1 MRHVRCIDLALIWLY
16 HLQGSSTRI
25 TPEQTQEMMIL
36 RPPSVDDDLVGRV
49 QVTPPMLPQPP
60 SPVEPHDPDVFEPII
75 ASESKESSA
84 ADLSPSTIQ
93 QASASTQVKPPQRG
107 FVPVHR
113 TPAGSRTHSRNI
125 SGVSTDSSGALSEAA
140 PKVDPSEETQRELQ
154 AYITELA
161 HQSQQDIHDGQGHGL
176 DTDIDALVF
185 YLSLARVH
193 WFGLL

>member
-1 MRHVRCIDLALIWLY
+1 
-16 HLQGSSTRI
+16 
-25 TPEQTQEMMIL
+25 MMIL

-60 SPVEPHDPDVFEPII
+60 SPAEPRDADVFEPIL
-75 ASESKESSA
+75 ASESKESSNST
-84 ADLSPSTIQ
+84 DLSPSTFQ

-113 TPAGSRTHSRNI
+113 TPADSRTHSRNI
-125 SGVSTDSSGALSEAA
+125 SGVSTDSSGTMPEAA

-161 HQSQQDIHDGQGHGL
+161 HQSQLEIQDGQGAGF
-176 DTDIDALVF
+176 DTEIDSLVF